1 MKKNNKI
8 NIAAKI
14 FSIIILLTILTTISL
29 AACNEVADTSGDT
42 SSSASTVDSSSI
54 STVGPQVSDDVK
66 PSTDTIPE
74 TSTPTTSTTPE
85 TESSTAAPETS
96 APVIEDITPP
106 QYSEEDAFWEY
117 AKAQYP
123 AATEI
128 WLTMKSYG
136 WTDAAC
142 AGIMG
147 NIMRECGG
155 DSLKYINP
163 NLYNRTN
170 THYGLIQWSKRYY
183 PDIQPTATWT
193 PSVEEQLTYL
203 RYTIINQKSLHH
215 NYGFTEGY
223 LLTATSY
230 KEVAK
235 VFCEGYERP
244 NEVGTR
250 RERNAETAWEYFVL
264 RTDYNK

>member
-1 MKKNNKI
+1 MIKRNNFRTVVI
-8 NIAAKI
+8 LIAVMSAV
-14 FSIIILLTILTTISL
+14 LLISTL
-29 AACNEVADTSGDT
+29 AACDSYEVDDLSTSGYADTTVPETIPEIDT
-42 SSSASTVDSSSI
+42 EPETSVETV
-54 STVGPQVSDDVK
+54 
-66 PSTDTIPE
+66 PE
-74 TSTPTTSTTPE
+74 TSTPTISMPS
-85 TESSTAAPETS
+85 ESIPETS
-96 APVIEDITPP
+96 APDDIIDITPP
-106 QYSEEDAFWEY
+106 QYSEEDKFWEY

-123 AATEI
+123 IATEI
-128 WLTMKSYG
+128 WLIMKSYG

-163 NLYNRTN
+163 NLYNSTN

-193 PSVEEQLTYL
+193 PSIEEQLTYL
-203 RYTIINQKSLHH
+203 RYTIINQKSLYH

-244 NEVGTR
+244 NEASTR
-250 RERNAETAWEYFVL
+250 RERNAEAAWEYFVL
-264 RTDYNK
+264 RTSYSS

>member
-1 MKKNNKI
+1 MKKHSKI
-8 NIAAKI
+8 KIAVNVIGI
-14 FSIIILLTILTTISL
+14 FILLAILNILSL
-29 AACNEVADTSGDT
+29 AACHEEMDIPPDTSG
-42 SSSASTVDSSSI
+42 SI
-54 STVGPQVSDDVK
+54 STVGPQVDDATKPSDDNV
-66 PSTDTIPE
+66 PE
-74 TSTPTTSTTPE
+74 TSIPVTSTPLEFESEATVPE
-85 TESSTAAPETS
+85 TTTPD
-96 APVIEDITPP
+96 IEDITPP
-106 QYSEEDAFWEY
+106 QYSEDDKFWEY

-123 AATEI
+123 IATEI
-128 WLTMKSYG
+128 WLTMKSFG

-163 NLYNRTN
+163 NLYNSSN

-183 PDIQPTATWT
+183 PDIQPTASWT
-193 PSVEEQLTYL
+193 PSIEEQLTYL

-230 KEVAK
+230 IDVAI

-244 NEVGTR
+244 NEATTR
-250 RERNAETAWEYFVL
+250 RERNAEVAWEYFVL
-264 RTDYNK
+264 RTSYTL

>member
-1 MKKNNKI
+1 MKKNSKI
-8 NIAAKI
+8 NIAAKLVGI
-14 FSIIILLTILTTISL
+14 FILFTILTTFSL
-29 AACNEVADTSGDT
+29 AACHEVADTSDDT
-42 SSSASTVDSSSI
+42 SSSVSMEDSSSI
-54 STVGPQVSDDVK
+54 STIGPEASDDVT
-66 PSTDTIPE
+66 PSDDVVPE
-74 TSTPTTSTTPE
+74 TSTSTISTTPE
-85 TESSTAAPETS
+85 TEPSTTVPETS
-96 APVIEDITPP
+96 IPILEDITPP
-106 QYSEEDAFWEY
+106 QYSEEDMFWEY

-123 AATEI
+123 VATEI
-128 WLTMKSYG
+128 WLTMKSFG

-163 NLYNRTN
+163 NLYNSTN

-193 PSVEEQLTYL
+193 PSIEEQLTYL

-230 KEVAK
+230 IDVAK

-244 NEVGTR
+244 NEGTSR
-250 RERNAETAWEYFVL
+250 RERNAEVAWEYYVL
-264 RTDYNK
+264 RTSYSS

>member
-1 MKKNNKI
+1 MIKRNNFRTAVI
-8 NIAAKI
+8 LIAVMFAA
-14 FSIIILLTILTTISL
+14 LLISTL
-29 AACNEVADTSGDT
+29 AACDNYKADDLNTLSYPETTVPETLPDAPEVDTEPET
-42 SSSASTVDSSSI
+42 SVETA
-54 STVGPQVSDDVK
+54 
-66 PSTDTIPE
+66 PE
-74 TSTPTTSTTPE
+74 TSTPTASMPSEST
-85 TESSTAAPETS
+85 PETS
-96 APVIEDITPP
+96 APDDIIDITPP
-106 QYSEEDAFWEY
+106 QYSEEDKFWEY

-123 AATEI
+123 IATEI
-128 WLTMKSYG
+128 WLIMKSYG

-163 NLYNRTN
+163 NLYNSTN

-244 NEVGTR
+244 NEASTR
-250 RERNAETAWEYFVL
+250 RERNAEAAWEYFVL
-264 RTDYNK
+264 RTSYSS

>member
-1 MKKNNKI
+1 MIKRNNFRTAVI
-8 NIAAKI
+8 LMAIMFAA
-14 FSIIILLTILTTISL
+14 LLISTL
-29 AACNEVADTSGDT
+29 AACDNYEADDLDISRYTDTTVPETMPEVDVEPSTSVETVPETPIPNTST
-42 SSSASTVDSSSI
+42 SSE
-54 STVGPQVSDDVK
+54 P
-66 PSTDTIPE
+66 IPE
-74 TSTPTTSTTPE
+74 
-85 TESSTAAPETS
+85 ANAPD
-96 APVIEDITPP
+96 DITTP
-106 QYSEEDAFWEY
+106 QYSEEDKFWEY
-117 AKAQYP
+117 AKDQYP
-123 AATEI
+123 IATEI
-128 WLTMKSYG
+128 WLIMKSYG
-136 WTDAAC
+136 WTDATC

-163 NLYNRTN
+163 NLYNSTN

-215 NYGFTEGY
+215 NYGFTEDY

-235 VFCEGYERP
+235 AFCEGYERP
-244 NEVGTR
+244 NDVSTR
-250 RERNAETAWEYFVL
+250 RERNAEAAWEYFVL
-264 RTDYNK
+264 RTSYSS